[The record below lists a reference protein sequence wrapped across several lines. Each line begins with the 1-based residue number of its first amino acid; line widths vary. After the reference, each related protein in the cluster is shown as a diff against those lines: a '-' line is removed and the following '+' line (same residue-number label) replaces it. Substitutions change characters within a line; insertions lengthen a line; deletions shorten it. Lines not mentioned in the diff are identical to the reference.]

1 MASTDRV
8 CLSAVKI
15 TGSSADYGITTK
27 GIIMNTVVLHP
38 ASVSQAVV
46 NARAVAKRPDL
57 HTEQVLLD
65 ACDVLKAH
73 GNDHMDFVLGDMLS
87 RTITIKMSDR
97 ISAELSVVPPIPLFA
112 PIIFFAAGCVVAGFL
127 AVLL

>member
-1 MASTDRV
+1 
-8 CLSAVKI
+8 
-15 TGSSADYGITTK
+15 
-27 GIIMNTVVLHP
+27 MNTVVLHP

-87 RTITIKMSDR
+87 RTITMKMSDR

-112 PIIFFAAGCVVAGFL
+112 PIIFFAAGFAVAGFL